1 MINYTLD
8 CVLYYK
14 LYITLQMKIIY
25 IYIYFGS
32 AEYDHK

>member
-25 IYIYFGS
+25 IYIFGS